1 MDLTTSTRVA
11 TLVNASGSAPAAFTS
26 TVGQLITAVSAAVE
40 SYLDRYAES
49 GVSRTEYLPVT
60 TGQMVF
66 RLRAYPIASVTS
78 VTFDIEQSFATA
90 LSSSD
95 YMNPVYS
102 NTGLLNMRY
111 PLRICDGY
119 PDTMPGV
126 LKVVYTG
133 GMASSAANFIT
144 AYPDI
149 AGAVDQQVAYL
160 YHQRNNL
167 GTSSVSGDAGSV
179 SAGADSWLPS
189 VLDTLR
195 RYRRLG

>member
-1 MDLTTSTRVA
+1 M
-11 TLVNASGSAPAAFTS
+11 
-26 TVGQLITAVSAAVE
+26 
-40 SYLDRYAES
+40 S
-49 GVSRTEYLPVT
+49 GVYYDL
-60 TGQMVF
+60 
-66 RLRAYPIASVTS
+66 
-78 VTFDIEQSFATA
+78 DQSFATVMD
-90 LSSSD
+90 SSD
-95 YMNPVYS
+95 YLSPVYGDEGML
-102 NTGLLNMRY
+102 TMRY
-111 PLRICDGY
+111 ALRVCDGY
-119 PDTMPGV
+119 PDTMPNI

-133 GMASSAANFIT
+133 GMASSTANFIT